1 MKSINDYSEYLA
13 ALKDLSSKDPSVRN
27 EANRALRVLQN
38 EDPER
43 FTLYRVLHGEIKP
56 PKEPEPP
63 KAPKKV
69 IDKEQFIHELSA
81 NDIQELRKKARAK
94 LLRGPYGLN
103 WRFDTPSWI
112 SDEDML
118 KSFDEL
124 PLSDLITKF
133 GNLVQRNK
141 IIQLCINFAVAK
153 KRIDE
158 EKLRKSIQSLFSS
171 YYNRKIIGLSEPYL
185 FEPVRRMLYED
196 TTVEELVNVVNGCW
210 DVDIDKLVELVNSK
224 QIKVTDEELE
234 RHRKKLEKQAKQ
246 SKNARKRAKR
256 RAEKK
261 AALKKA
267 LEDNKEASE
276 ENEINQQ

>member
-56 PKEPEPP
+56 PKEPEPLKP
-63 KAPKKV
+63 LKAPKKV
-69 IDKEQFIHELSA
+69 IDKEQFIRELSA
-81 NDIQELRKKARAK
+81 NDIKELREKARAR

-153 KRIDE
+153 KRIGE

-171 YYNRKIIGLSEPYL
+171 YYNRKIIGLPESYL

-196 TTVEELVNVVNGCW
+196 TTVEELLNVVKGCW

-234 RHRKKLEKQAKQ
+234 RHRKNWRSKQ
-246 SKNARKRAKR
+246 SSQRMHEKGQKEEQKKR
-256 RAEKK
+256 
-261 AALKKA
+261 LH
-267 LEDNKEASE
+267 
-276 ENEINQQ
+276 